1 VNRRT
6 WLRRKDCVNLH
17 TPDGPAHG
25 SSCAKCRTFM
35 HAEPIQRQQEGVPG
49 GEEQLLDK
57 RRAKMTETS
66 PSENSSLVET
76 FFSNM
81 KSISYHDPW
90 LKSGRR

>member
-1 VNRRT
+1 
-6 WLRRKDCVNLH
+6 
-17 TPDGPAHG
+17 
-25 SSCAKCRTFM
+25 M

-66 PSENSSLVET
+66 SLVET

-90 LKSGRR
+90 LKSGRRQEHHTAPAAAIGKQKKALFSG